1 MKLRQLRQF
10 VTIAELGSYRR
21 AAEALFIAQPA
32 LTVSMQKLEHDM
44 GAQLFERS
52 ARGVELTAAGTALLA
67 DARRVL
73 FHADQARKSVQMV
86 VHGESGSLR
95 LGFVGSATYA
105 LLPRTIPS
113 FRERYPDI
121 EVRLLEE
128 RTVVL
133 LEMLRTNAIDAALV
147 RGPVAVDQHL
157 ESWVVERDDFVLA
170 INHAHPLAGSTKVAL
185 RAFAADPFIM
195 YSSGE
200 VPGLHGVVLGLCSK
214 AGFAPVVHQEA
225 VQVQTVVSLVASGL
239 GVALVPGAA
248 RAYSN
253 PHVRF
258 IPLEDSDAR
267 EAISLSLVT
276 HRDTHSMPV
285 VRLLEGILDTK
296 QSEAFQ
302 FDGSSVRPDT

>member
-1 MKLRQLRQF
+1 MKLRQLQQF

-44 GAQLFERS
+44 GAQLFERG
-52 ARGVELTAAGTALLA
+52 ARGAELTAAGQALLE

-73 FHADQARKSVQMV
+73 FHADQARRSVHMV
-86 VHGESGSLR
+86 VHGESGRLR

-105 LLPRTIPS
+105 LLPRTIPP
-113 FRERYPDI
+113 FRARYPDI
-121 EVRLLEE
+121 EVSLLEE

-133 LEMLRTNAIDAALV
+133 LDMLRANAIDAALV
-147 RGPVAVDQHL
+147 RGPVATEPHL

-170 INHAHPLAGSTKVAL
+170 VNRAHPLADAGSVSL
-185 RAFAADPFIM
+185 GAFSADPFVM
-195 YSSGE
+195 YSAQE
-200 VPGLHGVVLGLCSK
+200 VPGLHGVVLALCAR

-239 GVALVPGAA
+239 GVALVPGVA

-253 PHVRF
+253 PHVCF
-258 IPLEDSDAR
+258 LTLTDADAR
-267 EAISLSLVT
+267 EAIALSLVT
-276 HRDTHSMPV
+276 HRDTRCMPV
-285 VRLLEGILDTK
+285 VRLRDSML
-296 QSEAFQ
+296 A
-302 FDGSSVRPDT
+302 

>member
-1 MKLRQLRQF
+1 MRLKQLRQF

-21 AAEALFIAQPA
+21 AADALFIAQPA
-32 LTVSMQKLEHDM
+32 LTVSMQKLEHEM

-52 ARGVELTAAGTALLA
+52 ARGVTLTAAGEALRA

-73 FHADQARKSVQMV
+73 FHADQARKSVRMV
-86 VHGESGSLR
+86 VDGESGSLR

-105 LLPRTIPS
+105 LLPRTIPP
-113 FRERYPDI
+113 FRARYPDI
-121 EVRLLEE
+121 EVSLLEE

-133 LEMLRTNAIDAALV
+133 LDMLRANVIDAALV
-147 RGPVAVDQHL
+147 RGPVALDQHL

-170 INHAHPLAGSTKVAL
+170 VNHAHPLAGSKRVAL
-185 RAFAADPFIM
+185 STFAADPFVM
-195 YSSGE
+195 YSAAD
-200 VPGLHGVVLGLCSK
+200 VPGLHGVVLSLCGK

-239 GVALVPGAA
+239 GVAIVPGVT

-258 IPLEDSDAR
+258 LTLSDPDAH
-267 EAISLSLVT
+267 EAISLSLVS
-276 HRDTHSMPV
+276 HKDTRCMPV
-285 VRLLEGILDTK
+285 VRLRESMVDHP
-296 QSEAFQ
+296 A
-302 FDGSSVRPDT
+302 